1 MAATT
6 WSMVVGSSSST
17 FALYHALTP
26 PCIPVR
32 MGSGKGSTKA
42 CFTVGC
48 SGTMRTFDRCTTSP
62 IVIPPCRGFLD
73 HRPHLCNE
81 DIGGAG
87 ACQATLSHQLFQ
99 HLRRVSGLSG
109 VDA

>member
-1 MAATT
+1 
-6 WSMVVGSSSST
+6 MVVGSSSST

-32 MGSGKGSTKA
+32 MGCGKGSTKA

-48 SGTMRTFDRCTTSP
+48 SGTTRTFDRCTTSP

-73 HRPHLCNE
+73 HCPRLFNE
-81 DIGGAG
+81 EIEETDVAD
-87 ACQATLSHQLFQ
+87 ACQATSPHQLFQ
-99 HLRRVSGLSG
+99 NLHRVL
-109 VDA
+109 